1 MNELLAAEAD
11 VSKINIGMS
20 IGPDEK
26 DAVIDLILAAE
37 RVARRVKRITSQEAP
52 GSIGEQEAD
61 ALLAALDRFSP
72 LGRKRSS

>member
-1 MNELLAAEAD
+1 M
-11 VSKINIGMS
+11 SKINIGLSM
-20 IGPDEK
+20 GADEK

-37 RVARRVKRITSQEAP
+37 RVARRVKRIASQEAP

>member
-1 MNELLAAEAD
+1 M
-11 VSKINIGMS
+11 SKINIALSMA
-20 IGPDEK
+20 PDEK

-37 RVARRVKRITSQEAP
+37 RVVRRVKRITSQEAP

>member
-1 MNELLAAEAD
+1 M
-11 VSKINIGMS
+11 SKINIGLS

-72 LGRKRSS
+72 LGRTRSS

>member
-1 MNELLAAEAD
+1 M
-11 VSKINIGMS
+11 SKINIALSM
-20 IGPDEK
+20 GPDEK

-37 RVARRVKRITSQEAP
+37 RVVRRVKRITSREAP
-52 GSIGEQEAD
+52 GSIGDQEAD